1 MKKSI
6 LFWLYFVLSIVL
18 AVYFS
23 VRIITGQMGRG
34 PISNVQ
40 NIITRGTSAKD
51 AEIIKMSV
59 GVSDGTNLRSID
71 LHQLNNRVANIP
83 GVKKSAVRRLPNG
96 DIAIKIQ
103 KYRIVATWSD
113 GEYFYPL
120 SADGTK
126 INTPSTERN
135 NNSIVFRGELPENLT
150 DIINHVSVI
159 SKDIDYID
167 YIESR
172 RWNLHT
178 KNGTVI
184 YLPEQ
189 NPEIAINKINMLNH
203 THKLLSRKLD
213 IIDMRDNARILVK
226 ERK

>member
-189 NPEIAINKINMLNH
+189 NPEIAINKINTLNH